1 MDIIIFH
8 NHQKYIVEI
17 KIWSGDGRY
26 QAGKTQL
33 AAYVKLE
40 RAVAGYYVVFDHR
53 RSAEFRTETET
64 LDGDLTI
71 RSYVI
76 PVIQERPSTG

>member
-1 MDIIIFH
+1 MYLEVQTGRGRMDIIILH
-8 NHQKYIVEI
+8 NHQKYIVET

-40 RAVAGYYVVFDHR
+40 KAVAGILYCV
-53 RSAEFRTETET
+53 
-64 LDGDLTI
+64 
-71 RSYVI
+71 
-76 PVIQERPSTG
+76 